1 MFRII
6 RADKIF
12 MGKYLRASY
21 LTYDISSV
29 IRQKGKSQNG
39 GNMKIKHIKFS
50 EKQTFLT
57 SPPLPLPLSPLIRT
71 CKYTH
76 YLSTCP
82 VLIEWQISVSQ
93 SFGYKNV
100 VKL

>member
-6 RADKIF
+6 WADKIF

-21 LTYDISSV
+21 LTYDILSI

-39 GNMKIKHIKFS
+39 GNMKTKHIKFS

-57 SPPLPLPLSPLIRT
+57 LPPFLL
-71 CKYTH
+71 
-76 YLSTCP
+76 
-82 VLIEWQISVSQ
+82 
-93 SFGYKNV
+93 
-100 VKL
+100 

>member
-39 GNMKIKHIKFS
+39 GNMKIKHVKFS
-50 EKQTFLT
+50 ETNISSLP
-57 SPPLPLPLSPLIRT
+57 PPLPLPLTPLIRT

-93 SFGYKNV
+93 
-100 VKL
+100 